1 MYEAS
6 NPRRPLASW
15 IVATP
20 IGRNAS
26 TTAEGTLGMP
36 VTTTAMPM
44 LLIHAYVDVAGM
56 TGTCRLSLVPIIHP
70 HHCPLQLECR
80 SVL

>member
-1 MYEAS
+1 MGRMYEAS

-20 IGRNAS
+20 ICRNAS

-36 VTTTAMPM
+36 VTTTAMLNAP
-44 LLIHAYVDVAGM
+44 Y
-56 TGTCRLSLVPIIHP
+56 P
-70 HHCPLQLECR
+70 R
-80 SVL
+80 SMSPE

>member
-6 NPRRPLASW
+6 NPRRPQASW
-15 IVATP
+15 TVATP

-36 VTTTAMPM
+36 VTTTAMRM
-44 LLIHAYVDVAGM
+44 LLSAIASM
-56 TGTCRLSLVPIIHP
+56 SP
-70 HHCPLQLECR
+70 E
-80 SVL
+80 